1 MEKERPEDIENA
13 ENNSHADKIT
23 DVSDINLFQQLRRG
37 IADLSV
43 IAGLCTVKFIAAVLL
58 GIIKGTAFIFSELMD
73 FLHLIFRAVRWVF
86 RELTENIR
94 KRNQLNKELQ
104 IAVRKAKKQGRAA
117 YTNSILRF
125 IGSYFF
131 GENGIFYTAFN
142 YILPI
147 VSAAFL
153 IGVVRYGSGL
163 EYGISVQYNGREI
176 GIISAEADFKEAERE
191 VQQRISYSDNDKPV
205 DLSASFSLR
214 IISDNDVVMNSDQL
228 ANEML
233 EASDEELTEAYGIYI
248 DGKFVGA
255 VKDKKPVQDA
265 LDEKL
270 LNYSVD
276 GIVKDISYKNK
287 IEYSQGIYL
296 AESVMDEK
304 QTIDMLTSST
314 NKTAVYFAQSDDSAV
329 TICQKYNMTL
339 EEFERLNPSIE
350 GKLNVGQMVSV
361 IKTESYLPI
370 QYIREIEYPS
380 MLDYETVQYETS
392 SLNVG
397 TTAVLVK
404 GKKGEKNTTIEV
416 TYVDGIEHS
425 RKTISSEIIRE
436 PVVEQIGI
444 GTYSARPASSST
456 MLYGSGQFGW
466 PIDGGY
472 ISDTFISDRNHQGL
486 DIAAPAGTDIY
497 ASGDGV
503 VVSAGWNSG
512 GYGYFV
518 MIDHLNG
525 YQTVYAH
532 MSAVYASEGQTV
544 ARGQLIGAVGSTG
557 RSTGDHCHLEVR
569 YMGVCYDPAQFI
581 NTVEPD
587 KKPEDEE

>member
-1 MEKERPEDIENA
+1 MGKERPEDIENA
-13 ENNSHADKIT
+13 ENNFHADKIT
-23 DVSDINLFQQLRRG
+23 DVSDINLFQRLRRG

-43 IAGLCTVKFIAAVLL
+43 IAGLCTVKFIAAILL
-58 GIIKGTAFIFSELMD
+58 GIIKGAAFIFSELMD

-233 EASDEELTEAYGIYI
+233 AASDEELTEAYGIYI

-314 NKTAVYFAQSDDSAV
+314 NKTAVYFVQSDDSAV

-350 GKLNVGQMVSV
+350 DKLNVGQMVSV

-370 QYIREIEYPS
+370 QYVREIEYPS

-392 SLNVG
+392 TLNVG

-544 ARGQLIGAVGSTG
+544 ARGQLIGAVGNTG

>member
-23 DVSDINLFQQLRRG
+23 DVSDINLFQRLRRG

-58 GIIKGTAFIFSELMD
+58 GIIKGAAFIFSELMD

-486 DIAAPAGTDIY
+486 DIAAPGGTDIY